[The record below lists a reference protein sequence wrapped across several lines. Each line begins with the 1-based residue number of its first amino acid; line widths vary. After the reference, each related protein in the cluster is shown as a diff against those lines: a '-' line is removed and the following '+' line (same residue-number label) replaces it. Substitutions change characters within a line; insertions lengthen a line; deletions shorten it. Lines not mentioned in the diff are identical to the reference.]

1 MGPDG
6 RGLTPQQQ
14 AMQQAAMGQLTPQQQ
29 AQLQLTPGIAL
40 PHTDCARTIRALIL
54 TGASYSQTAMAK
66 GAFPLAAPTPNLA
79 NFVQPHQVYGAQ
91 RRLLPAPL
99 MLGRTKTLRSSK
111 KFGPIYSSIDYLFVL
126 FS

>member
-54 TGASYSQTAMAK
+54 TGA
-66 GAFPLAAPTPNLA
+66 
-79 NFVQPHQVYGAQ
+79 
-91 RRLLPAPL
+91 
-99 MLGRTKTLRSSK
+99 
-111 KFGPIYSSIDYLFVL
+111 
-126 FS
+126 